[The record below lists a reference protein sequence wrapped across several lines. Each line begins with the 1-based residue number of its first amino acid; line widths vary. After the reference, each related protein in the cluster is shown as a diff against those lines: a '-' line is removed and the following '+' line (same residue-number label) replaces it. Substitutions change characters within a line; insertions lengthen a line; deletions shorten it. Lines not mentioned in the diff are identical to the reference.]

1 MRNDCEMTGTVST
14 KPFNDTHIRETDR
27 RYPSLE
33 FVVCQLTEAIE
44 NVLAGKRRSA
54 DTCLIRAWHLLHA
67 TSSSS
72 TSHLEPPQDE
82 IAVATGHRGGLAPWQ
97 VRRIATYIDSN
108 LNSTIT
114 VQLLA
119 ELVRLSPCHFSRVF
133 KTSFGSPPHRYV
145 MRRRMELA
153 QEMMLQTES
162 SLSQIA
168 LDCGLADQAHLT
180 KLFRRMVG
188 ITPRAWQR
196 ALPQGAQ
203 Q

>member
-1 MRNDCEMTGTVST
+1 MTGTVNVRAA
-14 KPFNDTHIRETDR
+14 PFNDAPIPEAER
-27 RYPSLE
+27 RDLTRLD
-33 FVVCQLTEAIE
+33 FVVGHLTEAIE

-54 DTCLIRAWHLLHA
+54 DSCLIRAWHLLHA
-67 TSSSS
+67 TSNSS
-72 TSHLEPPQDE
+72 TSDIRPSQDE
-82 IAVATGHRGGLAPWQ
+82 SSVATAHRGGLAPWQ

-108 LNSTIT
+108 LNSPVTI
-114 VQLLA
+114 QLLA
-119 ELVRLSPCHFSRVF
+119 KLARLSRYHFSRAF
-133 KTSFGSPPHRYV
+133 KASFGSPPHRYV

-153 QEMMLQTES
+153 QEMMLRTKF

-168 LDCGLADQAHLT
+168 LECGLADQAHLT

-188 ITPRAWQR
+188 ITPLAWRR